1 MALKQDRFAESAQSQ
16 VVVNGHVIRLSEPHH
31 KAEVQR
37 VVSLID
43 RKIAEDDWR
52 PFSSKEEA
60 AKHWE
65 ASLNRAKAPKS
76 SKEFSKIRLAVLR
89 AKGII

>member
-1 MALKQDRFAESAQSQ
+1 MALKQDRFAKSAHSQ

-52 PFSSKEEA
+52 PYASKEEA
-60 AKHWE
+60 GNHWK
-65 ASLNRAKAPKS
+65 ASLNRDKAPRSIKALN
-76 SKEFSKIRLAVLR
+76 KIRLAVLR